1 MPEPE
6 PLALTALIGVACWFL
21 GCLCWL
27 AAGITH
33 LVHTI
38 RNRHHQEQP

>member
-1 MPEPE
+1 MPEPGLLV
-6 PLALTALIGVACWFL
+6 LAGLFCWL
-21 GCLCWL
+21 AGCACWL

-38 RNRHHQEQP
+38 RQTRARRQP